1 MIDGLIAGRIYGKP
15 TERTSKTG
23 KPFVVAKL
31 RAAVDGAEAVFVNVL
46 AFADAAQAAL
56 LALADGD
63 SVALTGSLTPKTWTD
78 KEGNTR
84 PALDV
89 VAHQVL
95 TSYSV
100 TKKRSAMHPPPAP
113 APAHGRAKDEAWQAR
128 APRDRSGPGDFE
140 PLDF

>member
-1 MIDGLIAGRIYGKP
+1 MIDALISGRVFGKP
-15 TERTSKTG
+15 TERTGKSG

-63 SVALTGSLTPKTWTD
+63 SVAVTGPLKVGVWQDKT
-78 KEGNTR
+78 GAHR
-84 PALDV
+84 PSIDL

>member
-1 MIDGLIAGRIYGKP
+1 MIDGLIAGRVFGQPAQRTGK
-15 TERTSKTG
+15 SG

-63 SVALTGSLTPKTWTD
+63 SVAVTGPLKVGVWQDKT
-78 KEGNTR
+78 GAHR
-84 PALDV
+84 PSIDL

-95 TSYSV
+95 TAYAV
-100 TKKRSAMHPPPAP
+100 TKKRTAMHQSAP
-113 APAHGRAKDEAWQAR
+113 APAHGRRRDEAWIA
-128 APRDRSGPGDFE
+128 ASPHDRHAQGDMD

>member
-1 MIDGLIAGRIYGKP
+1 MIDGLIAGKLYGKP

-23 KPFVVAKL
+23 KPFVVAKV
-31 RAAVDGAEAVFVNVL
+31 RAATGEGESMFVNVI
-46 AFADAAQAAL
+46 AFDTAPCTAL
-56 LALADGD
+56 LALGDGD

-84 PALDV
+84 PALDL

-95 TSYSV
+95 TAYHV
-100 TKKRSAMHPPPAP
+100 TRRRNAMHQSAP